1 MISARTYIFAAAGG
15 SFAALLAAFV
25 FQHFGWAPCEMCL
38 WQRWPHG
45 AAVIFGALALASSGR
60 VQAGSIAFGALAALT
75 TAGIAAYHTGVERT
89 WWPGPASCSA
99 AGDDLGSLSAAHLV
113 PGALPAENLVLCD
126 TLTPFFLGLTMANW
140 NLILSLG
147 FAFFWIKALRAN

>member
-1 MISARTYIFAAAGG
+1 MISARNLILTAAAG
-15 SFAALLAAFV
+15 SLAALLAAFV
-25 FQHFGWAPCEMCL
+25 FQQFGWAPCEMCL

-45 AAVIFGALALASSGR
+45 GAALFGAIALLSSGLA
-60 VQAGSIAFGALAALT
+60 QKSSTAFGALSALSAAAL
-75 TAGIAAYHTGVERT
+75 AAYHTGVERK
-89 WWPGPASCSA
+89 WWEGPASCTG

-140 NLILSLG
+140 NLVLSLG
-147 FAFFWIKALRAN
+147 FAMLWIKALRVV